1 MTYTFDFNITK
12 NNPSTTTRNNNASKA
27 LDNLILSRVKSML
40 GHDEKREELSFSY
53 TPKKKAK
60 KTIDIDITIPK
71 KKMTITGKTD
81 MMTFAKALAGIMKS
95 KNRDTYDFL
104 LDDGTPIK
112 LFADEIQIGYEL
124 FDLDD
129 AARALYKML
138 SDNRKKEI
146 IDIYITL

>member
-27 LDNLILSRVKSML
+27 LDNLILSRITSML
-40 GHDEKREELSFSY
+40 GRDEKREELNFSY
-53 TPKKKAK
+53 TPKKKNK

-71 KKMTITGKTD
+71 KKMTITGKPD

-95 KNRDTYDFL
+95 KNRNTYDFL